1 MHFGRGRR
9 AVIVLTAT
17 VSLLSV
23 AACSEGP
30 PSTSGTASASS
41 PAPVASS
48 ESAAPDGWLPG
59 LPVPTGAEI
68 ITMAA
73 LDAKNINSIWRS
85 TATPDEAAAAYGAQL
100 AEVGIV
106 SQVSVTSDEMTTT
119 DYAGAGFTVNVV
131 TTGEGGATGLLIN
144 ASRE

>member
-9 AVIVLTAT
+9 AVIVLAAT
-17 VSLLSV
+17 VSLLSL
-23 AACSEGP
+23 AACSEG
-30 PSTSGTASASS
+30 STSPSGTASASS
-41 PAPVASS
+41 PAPVAS
-48 ESAAPDGWLPG
+48 ADADAPEGWLPG

-73 LDAKNINSIWRS
+73 LDSKNINSIWRS

-100 AEVGIV
+100 AEAGIV